1 MIFYNLINKSNN
13 ILKVINMNFLLLIIF
28 ALIAN
33 NSLAKESK
41 EFCLYGYE
49 GITRVVD
56 PYYTNSNNEIVYYET
71 IEEYAKFVGPT

>member
-1 MIFYNLINKSNN
+1 
-13 ILKVINMNFLLLIIF
+13 MNFLLLIIF